1 MSYKRAIEM
10 AGAKI
15 LALEEFGSYQGD
27 WWAKVEYDGKQG
39 WVNGSY
45 GSCSGCD
52 AFESE
57 FAFSSHEFNEE
68 YHDIYDD
75 EFSNECPECEKIK
88 LRMIE
93 FGKEYLDFIMSQDE
107 AEKQASENL
116 DWDMDAKEMVDF
128 IKRNSW
134 QNIKKEK

>member
-1 MSYKRAIEM
+1 MSYKRAMEM

-15 LALEEFGSYQGD
+15 LAFEEFGSYQGD
-27 WWAKVEYDGKQG
+27 WWAKVEYDGEQG

-52 AFESE
+52 AFYSE
-57 FAFSSHEFNEE
+57 FSYSFHEFNGK
-68 YHDIYDD
+68 YHDIDD
-75 EFSNECPECEKIK
+75 EEFFNPCPECEKIK
-88 LRMIE
+88 IRMIE
-93 FGKEYLDFIMSQDE
+93 FGKKYLDFIMSQEE

-116 DWDMDAKEMVDF
+116 DWDMDAKEMLDF

-134 QNIKKEK
+134 KNTKKEK